1 MKYNFDELSQRRNTN
16 SRKWDVK
23 ENELPMWVADMDF
36 LVFPAIKEAIIEA
49 ANRGSYGYTF
59 PTDKFFEA
67 YRYWWLS
74 RHNIDIPTK
83 DMVYVSGVVSSLDSL
98 IRTLTKEND
107 SVLLLSPIYSGFY
120 NVIRNNNRVTVT
132 SNLKYE
138 NNDWLIDYQDVEEKI
153 TGNNVKATI
162 FCNPHNPTGKIWSY
176 EEIIKI
182 YEICK
187 KHNVIFIADEIHCD
201 IVDPGY
207 QYVPALKVSNDIIVS
222 TAPSKV
228 FNLAGL
234 QSAICIIKDEKI
246 RNLMQDAFYH
256 DDVGE
261 PNYFVEPATIAA
273 YTKGAEWVDE
283 LNAYIFNNK
292 EYVNEYFAKH
302 LPHLKVVS
310 GHATYLLWIDISYY
324 QIPSDVFT
332 EKLREETG
340 LFLHNGLHYGSNGA
354 NYIRMNVATSLE
366 NVKDAMNRL
375 SNFLKD
381 KEK

>member
-36 LVFPAIKEAIIEA
+36 LVFPGIKDAIIEA
-49 ANRGSYGYTF
+49 ANRGSYGYSF

-67 YRYWWLS
+67 YHHWWLT
-74 RHNIDIPTK
+74 RHNIDIPVEN
-83 DMVYVSGVVSSLDSL
+83 MVYVSGVVSSLDSL
-98 IRTLTKEND
+98 IRALTDEKD
-107 SVLLLSPIYSGFY
+107 GILLLSPIYSGFY
-120 NVIRNNNRVTVT
+120 SVVRNNNRTLVT
-132 SNLKYE
+132 SNLIYE
-138 NNDWLIDYQDVEEKI
+138 NDDWLINYQDVEDKI
-153 TGNNVKATI
+153 INNNVKATI

-176 EEIIKI
+176 SEIKNI

-201 IVDPGY
+201 LVDPRY
-207 QYVPALKVSNDIIVS
+207 QYVPALSVSNDIIVS

-261 PNYFVEPATIAA
+261 PNYFVEPATVAA

-283 LNAYIFNNK
+283 LNTYIFNNK
-292 EYVNEYFAKH
+292 EYVKEYFAKH

-324 QIPSDVFT
+324 QIPCDYFT

-340 LFLHNGLHYGSNGA
+340 LYVHNGLHYGSNGA
-354 NYIRMNVATSLE
+354 NYIRLNVATSLE

-375 SNFLKD
+375 NAFLRD

>member
-36 LVFPAIKEAIIEA
+36 LVFPEIKNAIIEA

-59 PTDKFFEA
+59 PTEKFFEA
-67 YRYWWLS
+67 YHYWWLT
-74 RHNIDIPTK
+74 RHDIDIPVE

-98 IRTLTKEND
+98 IKALTNEKD
-107 SVLLLSPIYSGFY
+107 AILLLSPIYSGFY
-120 NVIRNNNRVTVT
+120 SVVKNNNRTLVT
-132 SNLKYE
+132 SNLIYE
-138 NNDWLIDYQDVEEKI
+138 NGDFFINYKDVEEKI
-153 TGNNVKATI
+153 INNNVKMTI
-162 FCNPHNPTGKIWSY
+162 FCNPHNPTGKIWSF
-176 EEIIKI
+176 EEIKNIHA
-182 YEICK
+182 ICK
-187 KHNVIFIADEIHCD
+187 RHNAIFISDEIHCD
-201 IVDPGY
+201 IIDPGY
-207 QYVPALKVSNDIIVS
+207 QYVPALKVSDDIIVS

-234 QSAICIIKDEKI
+234 QSAVCIIKSKEI
-246 RNLMQDAFYH
+246 RDKMQEAFYH

-292 EYVNEYFAKH
+292 EYVKEYFAKH
-302 LPHLKVVS
+302 LPNLKVVS

-324 QIPSDVFT
+324 KIPSDVFT
-332 EKLREETG
+332 ERLREETG
-340 LFLHNGLHYGSNGA
+340 LFLHNGLHYGSNGSG
-354 NYIRMNVATSLE
+354 YIRMNVATSLE

-375 SNFLKD
+375 REFLKD
-381 KEK
+381 K

>member
-49 ANRGSYGYTF
+49 ANRGSYGYSF

-67 YRYWWLS
+67 YHEWWLS
-74 RHNIDIPTK
+74 RHNIDIPIK

-98 IRTLTKEND
+98 IRALTKEND
-107 SVLLLSPIYSGFY
+107 SVILLSPIYSGFY

-153 TGNNVKATI
+153 ANNNVKATI
-162 FCNPHNPTGKIWSY
+162 FCNPHNPTGKIWSF
-176 EEIIKI
+176 EEIKKI

-187 KHNVIFIADEIHCD
+187 KHGVIFIADEIHCD

-207 QYVPALKVSNDIIVS
+207 QYVPALKVSDDIIVC

-246 RNLMQDAFYH
+246 RNLMQDTFYH

-292 EYVNEYFAKH
+292 EYVNEYFAKR

-340 LFLHNGLHYGSNGA
+340 LFLHNGLHYGSNGT

>member
-1 MKYNFDELSQRRNTN
+1 MKYNFDELSERRNTN

-36 LVFPAIKEAIIEA
+36 LVFPEIKNAIIEA

-67 YRYWWLS
+67 YHYWWLS
-74 RHNIDIPTK
+74 RHNIDIPVK

-98 IRTLTKEND
+98 IRALTKEKD
-107 SVLLLSPIYSGFY
+107 AVLLLSPIYSGFY
-120 NVIRNNNRVTVT
+120 SVVRNNNRTLVT
-132 SNLKYE
+132 SNLIYE
-138 NNDWLIDYQDVEEKI
+138 NNDWVINYEDMESQIVK
-153 TGNNVKATI
+153 NNVKATI

-176 EEIIKI
+176 EEIKKA

-187 KHNVIFIADEIHCD
+187 KHGVIFIADEIHCD

-207 QYVPALKVSNDIIVS
+207 KYVPALSVSDDIIVS
-222 TAPSKV
+222 AAPSKV

-234 QSAICIIKDEKI
+234 QSAICVIKDEKI

-292 EYVNEYFAKH
+292 EYMNGFLAKY
-302 LPHLKVVS
+302 LPHVKVVS

-324 QIPSDVFT
+324 QIPSDIFT

-340 LFLHNGLHYGSNGA
+340 LFLHNGLHYGDNGA
-354 NYIRMNVATSLE
+354 NYIRMNVATSLA
-366 NVKDAMNRL
+366 NVKDGMNRL
-375 SNFLKD
+375 KNFLD
-381 KEK
+381 KREK